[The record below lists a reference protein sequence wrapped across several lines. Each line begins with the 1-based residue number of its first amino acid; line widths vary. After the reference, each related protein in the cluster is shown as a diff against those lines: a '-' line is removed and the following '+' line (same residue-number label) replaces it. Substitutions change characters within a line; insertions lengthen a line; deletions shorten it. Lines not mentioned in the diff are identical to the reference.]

1 MISHAAQRILCALLA
16 FLPAVLVAGSAEPPS
31 WAYGYKTAPT
41 KSEIEKVPSCPL
53 NARPIDCAYPATV
66 ATDGDVKRQLPNSAY
81 SFSRN
86 EAYFDYGPADWYPGD
101 HPVMP
106 NIVAKGRQKDGVRAC
121 ALCHYPNGQGKM
133 ENGGLAGLPAE
144 YILQQLSNFRNGL
157 RHSADP
163 RKANVNEM
171 ARIAASLTDTE
182 AQAAANYFSSM
193 PWRPWV
199 RVVESKLVPSVR
211 VTTNG
216 LYIPLA
222 GLPWESIGMRIIEV
236 PEQPERTEV
245 MRDPRSGFIAYVP
258 PGSIAK
264 GKAMTSTGGGRTLPC
279 SSCHGANLQG
289 IGVIPGIAGRSATYI
304 FRQLYDVQQ
313 GTRQSQIM
321 APIVARLS
329 AEDMINITAYV
340 ASLKP

>member
-1 MISHAAQRILCALLA
+1 MKPFSLRAC
-16 FLPAVLVAGSAEPPS
+16 VLVVGTVASIQALAAPPS
-31 WAYGYKTAPT
+31 WAYGYKQPPEKGETAP
-41 KSEIEKVPSCPL
+41 PCPEG
-53 NARPIDCAYPATV
+53 ARPFDCAYPA
-66 ATDGDVKRQLPNSAY
+66 APAADADVKRQLPGTPL

-101 HPVMP
+101 HPAMP
-106 NIVAKGRQKDGVRAC
+106 DIVARGREKDGVRAC

-144 YILQQLSNFRNGL
+144 YILQQLAGFRNGL
-157 RHSADP
+157 RRSADP

-171 ARIAASLTDTE
+171 ARIAAALTDDE
-182 AQAAANYFSSM
+182 AQAAAAYFSSM

-199 RVVESKLVPSVR
+199 RVVESRQVPSVR

-222 GLPWESIGMRIIEV
+222 GVPWEPIGLRIIET
-236 PEQPERTEV
+236 PENPERTEV

-264 GKAMTSTGGGRTLPC
+264 GKTLVTIGGGRTIPC
-279 SSCHGANLQG
+279 ASCHGPELR
-289 IGVIPGIAGRSATYI
+289 GVGVVPGIAGRSPTYI
-304 FRQLYDVQQ
+304 FRQLNDVKQ
-313 GTRQSQIM
+313 GTRHSELM

-329 AEDMINITAYV
+329 EADMINVTAYV
-340 ASLKP
+340 ASLAP

>member
-1 MISHAAQRILCALLA
+1 MTNAAQRTLCAFIALLPMLLA
-16 FLPAVLVAGSAEPPS
+16 ASRADPPS

-41 KSEIEKVPSCPL
+41 KTEIEKVPPCPL
-53 NARPIDCAYPATV
+53 NARAIDCAYPATV
-66 ATDGDVKRQLPNSAY
+66 VSDGDVKRQLLNTNL

-86 EAYFDYGPADWYPGD
+86 EAYADYGPADWYPQD
-101 HPVMP
+101 HPLMP
-106 NIVAKGRQKDGVRAC
+106 EIVAKGRERDGVRAC

-144 YILQQLSNFRNGL
+144 YILQQLDNFKKGL

-171 ARIAASLTDTE
+171 GRIAASLTE
-182 AQAAANYFSSM
+182 AEAKAAANYFASM
-193 PWRPWV
+193 PWRPWTQV
-199 RVVESKLVPSVR
+199 IETEKVPSVR

-222 GLPWESIGMRIIEV
+222 NLPWEAISTRIIEV
-236 PEQPERTEV
+236 PAEPERTEV

-258 PGSIAK
+258 KGSNAK
-264 GKAMTSTGGGRTLPC
+264 GKTLVTSGLGRTLPC
-279 SSCHGANLQG
+279 ESCHGANLRG
-289 IGVIPGIAGRSATYI
+289 IGIVPAIAGRSATYI

-313 GTRQSQIM
+313 GTRISPTM
-321 APIVARLS
+321 NTVVAKLS
-329 AEDMINITAYV
+329 VEDMVNITAYV